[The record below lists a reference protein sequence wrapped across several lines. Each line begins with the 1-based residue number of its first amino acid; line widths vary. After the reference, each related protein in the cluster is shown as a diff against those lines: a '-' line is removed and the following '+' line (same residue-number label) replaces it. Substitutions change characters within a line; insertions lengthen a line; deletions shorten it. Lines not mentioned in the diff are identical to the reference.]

1 MSGPASHPPQQPEPL
16 GDRASKRGA
25 SPLAGSGDSTGALP
39 SGELPLEHIGPYRLL
54 EKIGEGGMGMVFV
67 AEQVRPI
74 HRRVAIKLIKLG
86 MDSKEVIAR
95 FESERQ
101 ALAMMNHPNIAQVY
115 DAGVSENGRP
125 YFVMEHVSGLPITEY
140 CDRNRLT
147 MRERLELFIPVCQAI
162 HHAHQN
168 GIIHR
173 DVKPTNILVTERDG
187 KPVPK
192 VIDFGVAKALHQ
204 RLTEKTVY
212 TELGKVIG
220 TPAYMSPEQAE
231 MTGLHVDTTTDIYSL
246 GVVLYELLIGVT
258 PFDTL
263 ALLESGWEKL
273 CRVIRESDP
282 PTPSTR
288 VSMLGARAIEVAL
301 KRRLEPAVLARH
313 LRGELDWITLRALA
327 KDRTRRYPSASE
339 FAADIERFLSN
350 DPVLARP
357 PSAAYQLRKLVARHR
372 GAFAFAATVVIL
384 LAGFGIWM
392 SVLYARSERNLAR
405 AVQAEA
411 EASKVSEFLVNL
423 FSVSDPYKSR
433 GETITARELLDEGA
447 KRLERELADQPL
459 VRARLI
465 STIAAVYKSLGLHD
479 RARPLA
485 EEALAAVSG
494 IVGEDHPDVAT
505 ALVGLGV
512 IEMGL
517 GNFETA
523 ERQFERALAIQQRVF
538 GPNDLRLEKTLRN
551 LGTVLSDQGRQ
562 EEARDLY
569 ERALAIRHAHVGAG
583 DSSLALGYNNYASVL
598 TEMGETDSARVYFE
612 RAAAI
617 YEQYEGPQ
625 SLNLAGTLM
634 NMANVFTMTGD
645 NARAAELFDHALAIR
660 EKALGPDHYEVA
672 QVLINKAALYL
683 NMGELTIARA
693 DGERALR
700 VMAAALGP
708 DHPYIGNC
716 HHVLAAIYA
725 AAGEAAKAE
734 AAFVRAQEIFDAT
747 FGPDDAYSV
756 MNRDGYAEFLR
767 ENGRGGE
774 ADALASKSR

>member
-1 MSGPASHPPQQPEPL
+1 MSGSKSHPPEQPESL
-16 GDRASKRGA
+16 GDRASQRGA
-25 SPLAGSGDSTGALP
+25 SPLPGSNDSTDVLP
-39 SGELPLEHIGPYRLL
+39 RSELSPANIGPYRLL

-101 ALAMMNHPNIAQVY
+101 ALAMMNHPNIAHVY
-115 DAGVSENGRP
+115 DAGVSESGRP

-147 MRERLELFIPVCQAI
+147 MRARLELFIPICQAI

-173 DVKPTNILVTERDG
+173 DVKPTNILVTVRDG

-204 RLTEKTVY
+204 RLTENTVY

-258 PFDTL
+258 PFETRV
-263 ALLESGWEKL
+263 LLESGWEAL
-273 CRVIRESDP
+273 CRAIRESDP
-282 PTPSTR
+282 PAPSTR
-288 VSMLGARAIEVAL
+288 VSTLGARAVEVAV
-301 KRRLEPAVLARH
+301 RRQLEPAVLARH
-313 LRGELDWITLRALA
+313 VRGELDWITLRALA
-327 KDRTRRYPSASE
+327 KDRTRRYASASE

-350 DPVLARP
+350 EPVLARP
-357 PSAAYQLRKLVARHR
+357 PSAAYQFQKLVARHR
-372 GAFAFAATVVIL
+372 VTFAFATTVVIL

-411 EASKVSEFLVNL
+411 EASKVSDFLVNL
-423 FSVSDPYKSR
+423 FSVSDPYESR

-447 KRLERELADQPL
+447 KRLELELADQPL

-465 STIAAVYKSLGLHD
+465 STIGVVYRNLGLND

-485 EEALAAVSG
+485 EEALETLSG

-505 ALVGLGV
+505 SLVRLGV

-517 GNFETA
+517 GDFGAA
-523 ERQFERALAIQQRVF
+523 ERHLERALAIQEGAF
-538 GPNDLRLEKTLRN
+538 GPNDRRLETTLLD
-551 LGTVLSDQGRQ
+551 LGIVLSDQGRQ
-562 EEARDLY
+562 EQARALI

-583 DSSLALGYNNYASVL
+583 DSSLATGYNNYASVL
-598 TEMGETDSARVYFE
+598 TEMGEMDSARAYFE

-617 YEQYEGPQ
+617 YEQCEGPR

-634 NMANVFTMTGD
+634 NMASVFTLTGD
-645 NARAAELFDHALAIR
+645 YARAAELFDRALAIR
-660 EKALGPDHYEVA
+660 VKALGPEHYEVA
-672 QVLINKAALYL
+672 QVLINKATLHL
-683 NMGELTIARA
+683 NMGELAIARA
-693 DGERALR
+693 DGERAFR
-700 VMAAALGP
+700 AMATALGP
-708 DHPYIGNC
+708 DHLYTGNC

-725 AAGEAAKAE
+725 DAGEVAKAE

-747 FGPDDAYSV
+747 FGPDHAYSV
-756 MNRDGYAEFLR
+756 MNRDGHAEFLR
-767 ENGRGGE
+767 ENGREGE
-774 ADALASKSR
+774 ADGLVSKSR